1 MSGKIFKEYY
11 ARVAKE
17 GVLKAVF
24 CGLIVGFSVTLLAA
38 TTFWLLGERMWI
50 WLSLLFCPIVAGIT
64 TPIFYQTKFKPNTKK
79 LARRIDELGLEERI
93 LTMAQLQGDE
103 SYIAMKQ
110 REDAMKAI
118 QRVNPKLVKFAI
130 SVPLVI
136 ALGVVATVSTSVT
149 TVFALGEKTG
159 KEYIEEAKAA
169 NIPEYEITYEIDG
182 EGEIV
187 GEPFQIVKEGES
199 GTPIEAVPAPNWAFD
214 CWLEL
219 EADDEGKVDPCRTE
233 TEVKG
238 HIVLTAVFIEI
249 PDLPEEEQ
257 SSNQQ
262 GDEVDASKKKPS
274 SEEEQSQPGQS
285 NQTGEGGGAGG
296 SIIPSDLII
305 DGETV
310 YGDEI
315 DATQGEAE
323 GDLSQDDGM
332 SDEVGDIIGD
342 YYGSI
347 QN

>member
-17 GVLKAVF
+17 GILKAVF

-38 TTFWLLGERMWI
+38 TTFWLLGERTWI
-50 WLSLLFCPIVAGIT
+50 WLSFLFCPIVAGAT

-110 REDAMKAI
+110 REDAMNAM

-136 ALGVVATVSTSVT
+136 ALGIVATVSTSVT

-159 KEYIEEAKAA
+159 KDYIEEAKAA
-169 NIPEYEITYEIDG
+169 NIPEYEITYEIEG

-187 GEPFQIVKEGES
+187 GEMFQIVKEGES
-199 GTPIEAVPAPNWAFD
+199 GTAIEAVPAPNWAFD

-219 EADDEGKVDPCRTE
+219 DDEDKDKTNPCRTE
-233 TEVKG
+233 INVQEHK
-238 HIVLTAVFIEI
+238 VLTAVFIEV
-249 PDLPEEEQ
+249 PDMDEEKEPEDNEE
-257 SSNQQ
+257 S
-262 GDEVDASKKKPS
+262 DESEKKPS
-274 SEEEQSQPGQS
+274 DDQQSGGDSGQQS
-285 NQTGEGGGAGG
+285 GEGSGSGGATSPNGKV
-296 SIIPSDLII
+296 I
-305 DGETV
+305 DGNTD

-323 GDLSQDDGM
+323 GDVSQDGDMAG
-332 SDEVGDIIGD
+332 EVGDIIGD